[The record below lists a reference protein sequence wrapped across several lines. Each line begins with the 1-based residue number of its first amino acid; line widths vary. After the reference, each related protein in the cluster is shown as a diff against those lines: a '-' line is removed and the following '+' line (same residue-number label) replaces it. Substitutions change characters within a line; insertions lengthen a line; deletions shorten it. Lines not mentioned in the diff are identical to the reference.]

1 MFPPVGPAEIGDP
14 FMNVSLP
21 RALVEKRLDALRLTL
36 PTALAGSVEGIH
48 QARVASRRLREV
60 LPILPPSE
68 GHFVARILRRD
79 VRLIT
84 RALGPV
90 RELDVSLILLSELES
105 SRPLRPAAIR
115 SVRRALERQ
124 RAASFAEMLSV
135 VELISL
141 DRLSE
146 ASVAMAD
153 AAAGRVAL
161 RRCRMMLARRLTGRT
176 SLLASAIEAA
186 GLLYA
191 ADRIHAV
198 RIAVKKLR
206 YAVEIA
212 QELRGASVVTVLGRL
227 KTAQE
232 LLGSLHDF
240 QVLARRVRDT
250 TPGTH
255 RRHGQFEDLAA
266 ALDHRIR
273 LLHGEFLLVRPR
285 LAIVF
290 ERSRQIRAQVEPPSQ
305 RGGRQRLPAVERRTL
320 SGA

>member
-1 MFPPVGPAEIGDP
+1 MA
-14 FMNVSLP
+14 VSAP
-21 RALVEKRLDALRLTL
+21 RVLVEKRLQALYFHL
-36 PTALAGSVEGIH
+36 PFAMSGAVEGIH
-48 QARVASRRLREV
+48 QARVASRRLREL
-60 LPILPPSE
+60 LPILPSSE
-68 GHFVARILRRD
+68 GHVVARILRRD

-90 RELDVSLILLSELES
+90 RELDVSLILLNDLAAASAA
-105 SRPLRPAAIR
+105 PPVAIR
-115 SVRRALERQ
+115 GVQRALERQ
-124 RAASFAEMLSV
+124 RAEAFARMVAV
-135 VELISL
+135 VESISL

-153 AAAGRVAL
+153 AAAGRSAL
-161 RRCRMMLARRLTGRT
+161 RRCRTLLARRLAGRT
-176 SLLASAIEAA
+176 SLVVSAIDAA

-212 QELRGASVVTVLGRL
+212 QELRGTPAVIVLARL
-227 KTAQE
+227 KVAQD
-232 LLGSLHDF
+232 LLGGLHDF

-250 TPGTH
+250 KPGTQ
-255 RRHGQFEDLAA
+255 RRHGQFEDLAV

-273 LLHGEFLLVRPR
+273 MLHGEFLVVRPR
-285 LAIVF
+285 LTVVF
-290 ERSRQIRAQVEPPSQ
+290 DRCRQIRAHVAPPPP
-305 RGGRQRLPAVERRTL
+305 RGGRGGVPATDRRTP